1 MAALYRPHDMMNRLH
16 ETQICFFRY
25 VRYEVNDEEYKVT
38 LKPFFKKTSY
48 LFQGMMRKTEVQD
61 ILQYVGKIKWR
72 WAGHLARFKD
82 IRWSKRTNDWSP
94 YTGRRSRGRPP
105 VRWMDD
111 VIKYET

>member
-72 WAGHLARFKD
+72 RAGHVARFKD